1 MELSRPAGR
10 TTNDAARGNDMIR
23 LWSIAKNTF
32 LQTIR
37 QPIFGVLVLATLSVV
52 MLGFLLPGWSM
63 STKGKHQET
72 DQQMMESQGLG
83 TLLISGLLIASFS
96 AAAAVSREIDDR
108 TAQTV
113 ICKPVPRVTFVLGKF
128 AGVAGAASLA
138 FYLALLLFLM
148 TVRHRTVTNAS
159 DVLDWPVLTLGV
171 GAILATLI
179 LAGVGNLVF
188 GWTFISTLIW
198 VGAAALTLA
207 GVAVAM
213 IGKDW
218 HQVHFGEGLIRPALL
233 SSVLLVYLEV
243 QFLVA
248 VAVAVSTRLSQ
259 ALTLLV
265 CFSVYVT
272 GVMHPFFFGPEADPE
287 PLARLAGLLLPNLT
301 YFDPQ
306 NMLLA
311 DEPMTGA
318 LLALTSAYW
327 LALTVAA
334 LGIGAALFE
343 TRQLESQTASVG
355 MPPLVGMLAWA
366 GRAVALV
373 ASVVA
378 LRLLAGL
385 IRQPSLSASA
395 MGLGTLAGAAA
406 GWVFWRAFA
415 RGKRWAYWL
424 ALPGA
429 GLLLAGLAL
438 AQFAQ
443 AWQEPLAQIG
453 LNADL
458 ALVALVI
465 MAAVGLVLVLPGTRR
480 HFSSVNH

>member
-1 MELSRPAGR
+1 
-10 TTNDAARGNDMIR
+10 MIR

-37 QPIFGVLVLATLSVV
+37 QPIFGVLVLVTLAVV

-72 DQQMMESQGLG
+72 DQKMMESQGLG

-128 AGVAGAASLA
+128 AGVGAAVSMA
-138 FYLALLLFLM
+138 FYLGMLLFLM
-148 TVRHRTVTNAS
+148 TVRHRIVTNAS
-159 DVLDWPVLTLGV
+159 DPLDWPVLVLGGV
-171 GAILATLI
+171 AIVTTLI
-179 LAGVGNLVF
+179 LAGAGNLVF

-198 VGAAALTLA
+198 TAAGTLTLA
-207 GVAVAM
+207 AAAIAL

-218 HQVHFGEGLIRPALL
+218 QLTHFGEGFVRPALM

-259 ALTLLV
+259 AMTLLV
-265 CFSVYVT
+265 CFGVYVV
-272 GVMHPFFFGPEADPE
+272 GAMHPFFFGPEADPD
-287 PLARLAGLLLPNLT
+287 PLAQAVGFFLPNLT

-306 NMLLA
+306 NMVSADQAMSAGLVGLA
-311 DEPMTGA
+311 CV
-318 LLALTSAYW
+318 YW
-327 LALTVAA
+327 LALTVGA
-334 LGIGAALFE
+334 LAVGAALFE

-355 MPPLVGMLAWA
+355 MPSLVAMLAWR
-366 GRAVALV
+366 GRAAAVLAG
-373 ASVVA
+373 AIG

-385 IRQPSLSASA
+385 LRHPDILPAAQ
-395 MGLGTLAGAAA
+395 GLGALAGAAV
-406 GWVFWRAFA
+406 GWFFWTAFA
-415 RGKRWAYWL
+415 RGRRWTYWL
-424 ALPGA
+424 AAPGA
-429 GLLLAGLAL
+429 ALAVAGLAA
-438 AQFAQ
+438 AQVLPVI
-443 AWQEPLAQIG
+443 QENLGVVG

-458 ALVALVI
+458 ALVALMI
-465 MAAVGLVLVLPGTRR
+465 AAAVGIVLALPSTRH
-480 HFSSVNH
+480 HFSSVDH